1 MDSRTFAE
9 QTIAAM
15 QAGDFVADANEMK
28 REPVLKIWAT
38 ITADRQA
45 VRELLRQSLDC
56 CAVLPS
62 GKLEVLE
69 KERLADLHKQADELR
84 KRAAHNDE
92 VLDRFDAAHMEAL
105 ADNPGL
111 EPSIYALRT
120 WKKAVTERITG
131 GKNCIRTSSATWL
144 ASTEGSIYTAE
155 TIKNHPRVAR
165 EIAKYQP
172 IIDAGEK
179 ELPLA
184 EAHLRK
190 AEAILSEAI
199 LPEKVDVIPAPNA
212 FNQAIGRATA
222 L

>member
-1 MDSRTFAE
+1 MDSRTFAA

-15 QAGDFVADANEMK
+15 QVGDFVADANEMK

-38 ITADRQA
+38 IAADRQA

-92 VLDRFDAAHMEAL
+92 VLVRFDAAHVEAL
-105 ADNPGL
+105 ADKPGL
-111 EPSIYALRT
+111 EPSLFALRV
-120 WKKAVTERITG
+120 WKKSLLDRIARS
-131 GKNCIRTSSATWL
+131 KNCIRTSSASWL
-144 ASTEGSIYTAE
+144 ASVEGSIYTAA
-155 TIKNHPRVAR
+155 TIENHPMVGA
-165 EIAKYQP
+165 EIAKHRP

-184 EAHLRK
+184 EAHLAK
-190 AEAILSEAI
+190 AQAILGEAI
-199 LPEKVDVIPAPNA
+199 LPEKVDVIPAPSE
-212 FNQAIGRATA
+212 FNQAISRATA